1 MMANC
6 FILLVS
12 TKKQYFDLD
21 NFKIFP
27 ETHTFLGKNKCKQ
40 MLHRNVLFV
49 MIIMILIQ

>member
-21 NFKIFP
+21 NFKN
-27 ETHTFLGKNKCKQ
+27 FLK
-40 MLHRNVLFV
+40 HIHVLGEE
-49 MIIMILIQ
+49 